1 LSPKAF
7 LAATALALALPGCGL
22 QPVYSAGSASA
33 PAQLLAQIS
42 IAPIPDRSG
51 YLVKS
56 ALQEQFGTRAAG
68 LPYRLDVVLDDQ
80 ITAFGVRGD
89 SSAARE
95 RRTLRAR
102 FRLVDAASNNVL
114 LDDVVASDAGIDR
127 VSSNFAVVA
136 AENTALERM
145 AVDIA
150 RQISARLARY
160 ANKQPR

>member
-1 LSPKAF
+1 MSPK
-7 LAATALALALPGCGL
+7 LLLVALALALPGCGL
-22 QPVYSAGSASA
+22 QPVYSAGTASA
-33 PAQLLAQIS
+33 PAQLLGQIS
-42 IAPIPDRSG
+42 IAPIPDRAG

-56 ALQEQFGTRAAG
+56 ALQEEFGTAAASTA
-68 LPYRLDVVLDDQ
+68 YRLDVVLDDQ

-102 FRLVDAASNNVL
+102 FKLVDAATNTVL
-114 LDDVVASDAGIDR
+114 LDDAVASDAGIDR

-136 AENTALERM
+136 AENTALDRM

-150 RQISARLARY
+150 RQITARLARY
-160 ANKQPR
+160 AKSRAG